1 MLRSWRAVKV
11 EKWWIWR
18 NPLYQQVEIPLR
30 SRINFKIFS
39 KCYVTVV
46 MSCESLK
53 MAKFP
58 KLSQQATSNY
68 ILGHIWTFLDIL
80 GHIRTFLDI
89 LGHIWTFWDIY
100 GHFGTYSDI
109 SGHIWTFWD
118 INGHFG
124 TYSDISGHINFT
136 SSLFLLQ
143 TRINVEKF
151 SNCYLSIAMI
161 CNRLKSVKFTKS
173 SLPARWNSSP
183 NSNQV
188 QEFF

>member
-1 MLRSWRAVKV
+1 
-11 EKWWIWR
+11 
-18 NPLYQQVEIPLR
+18 
-30 SRINFKIFS
+30 
-39 KCYVTVV
+39 

-53 MAKFP
+53 MVKFP

-68 ILGHIWTFLDIL
+68 ILGHIRTFLNIMGHIWTFLDIL
-80 GHIRTFLDI
+80 GHIRTFWDIFGHFGTYMDI
-89 LGHIWTFWDIY
+89 LGHIRTYRDIF

-109 SGHIWTFWD
+109 FGHI
-118 INGHFG
+118 G
-124 TYSDISGHINFT
+124 TYWDISGHINFT

-151 SNCYLSIAMI
+151 FNCYLSIAMI
-161 CNRLKSVKFTKS
+161 CNRLKRAKFTKS
-173 SLPARWNSSP
+173 SLSASRNSSP